1 MLSLSCLS
9 RQWETHRSRLISFIQ
24 VLSLHG
30 RNKRIGRVADRP
42 VHCFSPAPA
51 PQMYKNTG
59 WALIL
64 LDSQWGAKR
73 DINVVSHWKLSE
85 WKHAFAFWPVRNL
98 KKALMDLLFLYPCRV
113 NKIRS
118 YSQNHCVAHQSNS
131 WCSYYTCHWRGMF
144 GFSGCLC
151 RRAFTTITTVYL
163 WAHGQK

>member
-9 RQWETHRSRLISFIQ
+9 RQRETHRSCLISFIQ

-30 RNKRIGRVADRP
+30 RDKRIGRVADRP

-51 PQMYKNTG
+51 PQMYKDTG

-73 DINVVSHWKLSE
+73 DINIASHWKLSE

-118 YSQNHCVAHQSNS
+118 YSQNHCVAHQLKRLVFML
-131 WCSYYTCHWRGMF
+131 HRRGMF
-144 GFSGCLC
+144 RFSGCLC
-151 RRAFTTITTVYL
+151 RRAFTTITTMCL